1 MEMAE
6 RWRRSYSDDA
16 PVLSSTFPFAVVFYV
31 LVQLAYDVFSSSPW
45 RNAIPGIA
53 FWFLVVLAAW
63 WTVAPFL
70 DARRHAE
77 AALSEPP
84 VRFVFS
90 PEGVEMIRLD
100 VSMQIAWPGIRRVEE
115 TWFSFLIYPR
125 QSSPY
130 ATAPDGC
137 LIQVL
142 PLMKL
147 YFTLPRHA
155 DAADLRLFRAL
166 VGKHVPPK

>member
-1 MEMAE
+1 
-6 RWRRSYSDDA
+6 
-16 PVLSSTFPFAVVFYV
+16 
-31 LVQLAYDVFSSSPW
+31 
-45 RNAIPGIA
+45 
-53 FWFLVVLAAW
+53 
-63 WTVAPFL
+63 
-70 DARRHAE
+70 
-77 AALSEPP
+77 
-84 VRFVFS
+84 
-90 PEGVEMIRLD
+90 MIRLD

-125 QSSPY
+125 QSSLY
-130 ATAPDGC
+130 ATAPDDR